1 MKKIILILLL
11 SFCIPSP
18 IMKSLILP
26 GWGELSIGNKKR
38 AKIFLYTE
46 SILVISAY
54 SFNSLSNI
62 YKSDYIAYAKIHA
75 DVNLDNEDYMFAL
88 DIGSNDN
95 IKDFN
100 DIKERSR
107 SLMMRLDSNGE
118 IIRESN
124 HEIYPEGIQYDW
136 NWDSNSNRQNFNSM
150 RIKSI
155 NYEKYI
161 GFVFAGMIINRV
173 VSLIDIMVLDKK
185 TNTSISSVV
194 IPKGYDGLEFQLYIK
209 F

>member
-1 MKKIILILLL
+1 M
-11 SFCIPSP
+11 
-18 IMKSLILP
+18 
-26 GWGELSIGNKKR
+26 
-38 AKIFLYTE
+38 
-46 SILVISAY
+46 
-54 SFNSLSNI
+54 
-62 YKSDYIAYAKIHA
+62 
-75 DVNLDNEDYMFAL
+75 NLDKEDYMFAL

-118 IIRESN
+118 IIREYN
-124 HEIYPEGIQYDW
+124 HEIYPEGIKYDW
-136 NWDSNSNRQNFNSM
+136 NWDSDSNRQNFNSM

-194 IPKGYDGLEFQLYIK
+194 IPKGYDGLEFQLHIK